1 MKMQGDG
8 WMGRREGRGSDRLC
22 VAPNIC
28 VILREYNIHL
38 YGTFGS
44 ARVLL
49 GSSFGLL
56 VVLLLLS
63 NNAHQEPLAFGPHI
77 AAAACM
83 ISRSRENK

>member
-44 ARVLL
+44 ARVVGELFWPA
-49 GSSFGLL
+49 SS
-56 VVLLLLS
+56 
-63 NNAHQEPLAFGPHI
+63 NI
-77 AAAACM
+77 
-83 ISRSRENK
+83 II